1 MLKSK
6 AGVLEVDAL
15 DCFGNKIRGSG
26 MVQERKADYSK
37 LWKLLIDRK
46 IKKTDL
52 KREAQISPGTYAKL
66 NRDEFVSMEV
76 LARICAVLDCDIGDI
91 VEMIPVETVQTRK

>member
-1 MLKSK
+1 MLQ
-6 AGVLEVDAL
+6 L
-15 DCFGNKIRGSG
+15 
-26 MVQERKADYSK
+26 QERKADYSK

-46 IKKTDL
+46 IKKPDL
-52 KREAQISPGTYAKL
+52 KREAQLSPGTYAKL

-91 VEMIPVETVQTRK
+91 VEFVKKND

>member
-1 MLKSK
+1 MLKSYID
-6 AGVLEVDAL
+6 VLKVDIL
-15 DCFGNKIRGSG
+15 NRFEDKIRSSG

-46 IKKTDL
+46 IKKPDL

-91 VEMIPVETVQTRK
+91 VEMVPVEKDAIK

>member
-1 MLKSK
+1 
-6 AGVLEVDAL
+6 
-15 DCFGNKIRGSG
+15 

-46 IKKTDL
+46 IKKPDL

-91 VEMIPVETVQTRK
+91 VEMIPVEENSRFGK